1 MAKPE
6 GDVCVAWTYIIS
18 RLGFASGSWATGRD
32 ARALLEPRARD
43 DDSLRPTRSPLVQVA
58 LLVNGLGAV
67 YLRDNLIVLEGGYRF
82 FVCMREKGKCR
93 DCLWVKYIYSQATRK
108 P

>member
-1 MAKPE
+1 MRNLEMDA
-6 GDVCVAWTYIIS
+6 CVAWISIIS
-18 RLGFASGSWATGRD
+18 RVGYASGSWATGRD
-32 ARALLEPRARD
+32 ARALLQSRAGD

-82 FVCMREKGKCR
+82 FVRMREKGKCR
-93 DCLWVKYIYSQATRK
+93 DCLW
-108 P
+108 